1 MNKAATRIKLLTEK
15 VSSPVYQE
23 PASQVIMGLLGER
36 KDDILIYDR
45 CRLLVDHFSIPHS
58 YLGYPFAKL
67 TDVSINLVP
76 RFFRGFNMRFA
87 AMLEAQNK

>member
-1 MNKAATRIKLLTEK
+1 MKE
-15 VSSPVYQE
+15 
-23 PASQVIMGLLGER
+23 

-58 YLGYPFAKL
+58 YLGYPFVKL

-87 AMLEAQNK
+87 AMLEASKAVLTAKEKYVVVI